1 MNTTSIL
8 ASVMPVCLIPARFLA
23 VFLPWVVPD
32 GVGGFAHFNAA
43 INAAP
48 DNFRFMLLFAGKNE
62 IC

>member
-8 ASVMPVCLIPARFLA
+8 ASVIPVCPIPARLLA

-48 DNFRFMLLFAGKNE
+48 DNVRFMLLFAGRNE
-62 IC
+62 IY